1 MFPLHFCVQQGFSS
15 FWDLRFTGLLL
26 LDRVVSECKN
36 FLKHFVGWFLSSKS
50 SKWFDDVLDDLV
62 ESPKPLAENHA
73 HVDVLEVEHGDG
85 HVGTEDA
92 HEEDAVSVDVL
103 EHEGD
108 TDHLYEKEYDL
119 HYNPVKGFPLYL
131 RKKSHFYS

>member
-1 MFPLHFCVQQGFSS
+1 M
-15 FWDLRFTGLLL
+15 
-26 LDRVVSECKN
+26 
-36 FLKHFVGWFLSSKS
+36 
-50 SKWFDDVLDDLV
+50 LDDLV

-103 EHEGD
+103 EHESD
-108 TDHLYEKEYDL
+108 TNHLHDKKDYL

-131 RKKSHFYS
+131 QKNYIFTVKH